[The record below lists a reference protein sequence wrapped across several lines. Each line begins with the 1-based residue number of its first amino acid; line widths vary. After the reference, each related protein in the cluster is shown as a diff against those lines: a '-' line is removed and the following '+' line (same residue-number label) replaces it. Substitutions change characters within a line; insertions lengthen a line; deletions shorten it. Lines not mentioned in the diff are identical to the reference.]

1 MSPLALRPAVGVFA
15 KEPVPGRVK
24 TRLAEE
30 IGAELAAELAR
41 SFVEDLVE
49 RLGASFEVTLFSA
62 EDPPGPVLASVARAH
77 GAGLAAQVEGS
88 LGDRMAMAML
98 ALGPGA
104 ALVGSDVPTLP
115 AAILFGLKA
124 CLEADGARAASIA
137 LAPAADGGFVA
148 IAAARPAELREVL
161 SGECAVRWSSP
172 HALADVVRAARGRRL
187 GVALGPPWWDVDSMA
202 DLAALGAQLR
212 LAPHLARRTA
222 SILGRRE
229 ASALRAF

>member
-1 MSPLALRPAVGVFA
+1 MSRPLRPAVGVFA
-15 KEPVPGRVK
+15 KEPVAGRAK

-62 EDPPGPVLASVARAH
+62 QDPPGPVLAGIARAH
-77 GAGLAAQVEGS
+77 GAALATQVEGD
-88 LGDRMAMAML
+88 LGHRMAMAL
-98 ALGPGA
+98 RALGPGA

-115 AAILFGLKA
+115 AENLQALLA
-124 CLEADGARAASIA
+124 SLEPASGAASIA
-137 LAPAADGGFVA
+137 LSPAADGGFVA
-148 IAAARPAELREVL
+148 IASARPLELRDVL
-161 SGECAVRWSSP
+161 CGESAVRWSSA
-172 HALADVVRAARGRRL
+172 HALADVVRAARLGGH
-187 GVALGPPWWDVDSMA
+187 GVALGAPWWDVDSRA

-222 SILGRRE
+222 SILARTG